1 MRGTWCP
8 LEGEC
13 CYPWVAINLLGLAV
27 PIIISQYNRPEM
39 NFLAPPCH

>member
-1 MRGTWCP
+1 MGGTWCP

-13 CYPWVAINLLGLAV
+13 CCPWVAINMLGLAV

-39 NFLAPPCH
+39 NFLAPP